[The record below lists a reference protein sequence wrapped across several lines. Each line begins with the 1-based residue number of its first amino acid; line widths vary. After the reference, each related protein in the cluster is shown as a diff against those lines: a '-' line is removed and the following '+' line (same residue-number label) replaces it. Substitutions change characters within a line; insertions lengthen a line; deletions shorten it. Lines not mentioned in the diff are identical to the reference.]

1 MLFSSIP
8 FLYYFLPSVFVC
20 YFAVPKKFKNA
31 VLLLFSF
38 VFYGCGEPRYLI
50 LMAASILVG
59 YIGGLLI
66 QRAKSMSLKKIAM
79 FLSGAVLVGFL
90 AYFKY
95 ADFFV
100 SSFGSLTGISV
111 PVLSVALPIGI
122 SFYTFQILS
131 YVVDVYRG
139 TPAQK
144 NIINFAAYVSMFPQL
159 IAGPIVRYTDV
170 ERELQNRTHSLEK
183 VYCGIRRFSV
193 GLSKKVLLANQLA
206 ELCDVFRASEE
217 KSVLFYWMYAV
228 CFTLFIYFDFS
239 GYSDMAIGLGKIMG
253 FEFPEN
259 FNYPYISGSVTEF
272 WRRWHMTL
280 GTWFRDYVYIPLGG
294 NRVRFARW
302 IFNIAAVWALTG
314 LWHGA
319 AWNFVIWGVLYAVLL
334 VMEKLFL
341 SDFLKKLPR
350 FVSHIYALFA
360 VIMGF
365 VIFNADSMGMALG
378 DIRCML
384 GFGGLPAVNADTL
397 YNLKSFALVIIFGTV
412 LSTPVLMS
420 ALKSARKNAVIN
432 KILIFAEPIAVISG
446 IVLSTAYLV
455 DGSFNPFLY
464 FRF

>member
-8 FLYYFLPSVFVC
+8 FLYYFLPAVFVC

-31 VLLLFSF
+31 VLLLFSLM
-38 VFYGCGEPRYLI
+38 FYGCGEPKYLI

-59 YIGGLLI
+59 YIGGLLM
-66 QRAKSMSLKKIAM
+66 QRAKNTRLKKAAL

-100 SSFGSLTGISV
+100 SSFGALTGISV

-131 YVVDVYRG
+131 YVIDVYRG

-144 NIINFAAYVSMFPQL
+144 NIINFAAYVCMFPQL

-206 ELCDVFRASEE
+206 EFCDVFRASEE
-217 KSVLFYWMYAV
+217 KSVLFYWLYAV

-239 GYSDMAIGLGKIMG
+239 GYSDMAIGMGKIMG

-272 WRRWHMTL
+272 WKRWHMTL

-294 NRVRFARW
+294 NRVSFARW

-334 VMEKLFL
+334 VIEKLFL
-341 SDFLKKLPR
+341 SDFLKKVPR

-365 VIFNADSMGMALG
+365 VIFNADSIGMALE

-397 YNLKSFALVIIFGTV
+397 YNLKSFALIIISGTV

-420 ALKSARKNAVIN
+420 ALKSARKNAVMN
-432 KILIFAEPIAVISG
+432 KILTFAEPAAVIFG

>member
-1 MLFSSIP
+1 MLFSSAA
-8 FLYYFLPSVFVC
+8 FLYSFLPLTIAVYFLMPRRL
-20 YFAVPKKFKNA
+20 KNA
-31 VLLLFSF
+31 ALLLMSLI
-38 VFYGCGEPRYLI
+38 FYAWGEPRYVV
-50 LMAASILVG
+50 LMVLSITQG
-59 YIGGLLI
+59 YIFARLI
-66 QRAKSMSLKKIAM
+66 GKSRGTKKAKAYLIISLV
-79 FLSGAVLVGFL
+79 LSLGMLGV
-90 AYFKY
+90 FKY
-95 ADFFV
+95 ANFFAE
-100 SSFGSLTGISV
+100 SFAAVFGLKIAA
-111 PVLSVALPIGI
+111 LNIALPIGI

-341 SDFLKKLPR
+341 SDFLKKMPR

-420 ALKSARKNAVIN
+420 ALKSARKNAVMN
-432 KILIFAEPIAVISG
+432 KILIFAEPIAIISG

>member
-144 NIINFAAYVSMFPQL
+144 NIIYFAAYVSMFPQL

-341 SDFLKKLPR
+341 SDFLKKMPR

-420 ALKSARKNAVIN
+420 ALKSARENAVMN

>member
-8 FLYYFLPSVFVC
+8 FLYYFLPAVFVC

-31 VLLLFSF
+31 VLLLFSLM
-38 VFYGCGEPRYLI
+38 FYGCGEPKYLI

-59 YIGGLLI
+59 YIGGLLM
-66 QRAKSMSLKKIAM
+66 QRAKNTRLKKAAL

-100 SSFGSLTGISV
+100 SSFGTLTGISV

-131 YVVDVYRG
+131 YVIDVYRG

-144 NIINFAAYVSMFPQL
+144 NIINFAAYVCMFPQL

-206 ELCDVFRASEE
+206 EFCDVFRASEE
-217 KSVLFYWMYAV
+217 KSVLFYWLYAV

-294 NRVRFARW
+294 NRVSFARW

-334 VMEKLFL
+334 VIEKLFL

-350 FVSHIYALFA
+350 FVSHVYALFA

-365 VIFNADSMGMALG
+365 VIFNADSIGMALG

-384 GFGGLPAVNADTL
+384 GFGGLPAVNADTI
-397 YNLKSFALVIIFGTV
+397 YNLKSFALVIISGIV

-420 ALKSARKNAVIN
+420 ALKSARKNAVMN
-432 KILIFAEPIAVISG
+432 KILTFAEPAAVIFG

>member
-8 FLYYFLPSVFVC
+8 FLYYFLPAVFVC
-20 YFAVPKKFKNA
+20 YFAVPKKLKNA
-31 VLLLFSF
+31 VLLLFSLM
-38 VFYGCGEPRYLI
+38 FYGCGEPKYLI

-59 YIGGLLI
+59 YIGGLLM
-66 QRAKSMSLKKIAM
+66 QRAKNTRLKKAAL

-100 SSFGSLTGISV
+100 SSFGALTGISV

-131 YVVDVYRG
+131 YVIDVYRG

-144 NIINFAAYVSMFPQL
+144 NIINFAAYVCMFPQL

-206 ELCDVFRASEE
+206 EFCDVFRASEE
-217 KSVLFYWMYAV
+217 KSVLFYWLYAV

-239 GYSDMAIGLGKIMG
+239 GYSDMAIGMGKIMG

-272 WRRWHMTL
+272 WKRWHMTL

-294 NRVRFARW
+294 NRVSFARW

-319 AWNFVIWGVLYAVLL
+319 AWNFVIWGVL
-334 VMEKLFL
+334 FL
-341 SDFLKKLPR
+341 SDFLKKVPR

-365 VIFNADSMGMALG
+365 VIFNADSIGMALG

-397 YNLKSFALVIIFGTV
+397 YNLKSFALIIISGTV

-420 ALKSARKNAVIN
+420 ALKSARKNAVMN
-432 KILIFAEPIAVISG
+432 KILTFAEPAAVIFG

>member
-341 SDFLKKLPR
+341 SDFLKKMPR

-420 ALKSARKNAVIN
+420 ALKYARKNAVMN